1 MNKKVR
7 KYILIGVLVIGLTTI
22 LSGAVIGEDIADFI
36 LVPENPAPKS
46 NVTFYVNISGEN
58 ISSVNL
64 TVEECSEE
72 FKVCFSSQ
80 EVQMDNITTN
90 KYVAT
95 VTLKEK
101 DATYIKYFLKIITNG
116 IETNLTDDTWRTDLS
131 IEPDTYQSN
140 GTNGENGTSDTPGF
154 ELILLVVSVI
164 FVLFLFKR
172 KE

>member
-1 MNKKVR
+1 MNKKV
-7 KYILIGVLVIGLTTI
+7 KECILIGVLVIGLTTI

-64 TVEECSEE
+64 TVEECSDE

-80 EVQMDNITTN
+80 EVQMDSIAPNKFRTTIT
-90 KYVAT
+90 
-95 VTLKEK
+95 LREK
-101 DATYIKYFLKIITNG
+101 DATYIKYSLKIITNG
-116 IETNLTDDTWRTDLS
+116 IETNLTDDAWRTDLS
-131 IEPDTYQSN
+131 IDPGTDQSN
-140 GTNGENGTSDTPGF
+140 GEKGTSDTPGF

-164 FVLFLFKR
+164 FVFFLFKR